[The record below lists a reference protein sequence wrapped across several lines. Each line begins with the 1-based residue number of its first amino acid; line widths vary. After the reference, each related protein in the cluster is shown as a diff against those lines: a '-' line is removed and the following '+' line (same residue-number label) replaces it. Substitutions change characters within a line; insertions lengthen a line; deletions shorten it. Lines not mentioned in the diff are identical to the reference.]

1 MYVHAGVAMGT
12 GVGASRRG
20 SGLGRVARVGRVWA
34 SGSEFLFLFFSVW
47 LLVFSFLF
55 SVLSF

>member
-1 MYVHAGVAMGT
+1 MCVHAGVAMGT

-55 SVLSF
+55 SVF